1 MTAAERL
8 KRWGIT
14 LPLQQIPLSE
24 QRGVI
29 ARLADLGYTDAWSA
43 EINGADAFTPLVLAS
58 QWAPGLRLGT
68 AVAPIYTRGPAL
80 LAVSA
85 ATLESLAPGRFVFG
99 IGTSSPVVVEQ
110 WNGISLE
117 RPYQRALDT
126 LRFLRAALAGEKV
139 TKDYETFTVS
149 GFRLEVPP
157 ASPPPLALA
166 ALRPGMIKLAAT
178 EAEGLITNWL
188 SPTDVMQV
196 RGVAGP
202 DPELI
207 ARVWVCP
214 SADPDIARGAGRR
227 LIARYLTVPVYF
239 AFHTWLGRGDVLA
252 PMLAAWAAGDRK
264 QALAEISDEVV
275 DELIVHGTP
284 KQCRERIAE
293 YLAHGLDTPVIRI
306 IPAPGVDAAEAVR
319 DLGRDG

>member
-1 MTAAERL
+1 LTAAERP

-14 LPLQQIPLSE
+14 LPLHRIPLPE
-24 QRGVI
+24 QRDVI
-29 ARLADLGYTDAWSA
+29 ARLTDLGYTDAWSS
-43 EINGADAFTPLVLAS
+43 EVNDADAFTPLALAS

-68 AVAPIYTRGPAL
+68 AVAPIYTRGPGL

-99 IGTSSPVVVEQ
+99 IGTSSPLVVEQ
-110 WNGISLE
+110 WNDVLLE
-117 RPYQRALDT
+117 RPYQRTLDM
-126 LRFLRAALAGEKV
+126 LRFLHAALAGEKV
-139 TKDYETFTVS
+139 TEDYETFTIR

-178 EAEGLITNWL
+178 EAEGVITNWL
-188 SPTDVMQV
+188 SPGDVIQV

-202 DPELI
+202 GPELI

-214 SADPDIARGAGRR
+214 SADPDIARAAGRR
-227 LIARYLTVPVYF
+227 LIARYLTVPVYA
-239 AFHTWLGRGDVLA
+239 AFHTWLGRGDALA
-252 PMLAAWAAGDRK
+252 PMLAGWAVGDRK
-264 QALAEISDEVV
+264 QTLAGISDEVV
-275 DELIVHGTP
+275 DELIVYGTP
-284 KQCRERIAE
+284 RVCRERIAD
-293 YLAHGLDTPVIRI
+293 YLEHGLDTAVIRI
-306 IPAPGVDAAEAVR
+306 IPAPGVDVAQAVR

>member
-1 MTAAERL
+1 MTAAEHL

-14 LPLQQIPLSE
+14 LPLEQIPLPE
-24 QRGVI
+24 QRAII
-29 ARLADLGYTDAWSA
+29 ARLTDLGYTDAWSA
-43 EINGADAFTPLVLAS
+43 EINGTDAFTPLVLAS

-99 IGTSSPVVVEQ
+99 IGTSSPMVVEQ
-110 WNGISLE
+110 WNDIPLE
-117 RPYQRALDT
+117 RPYQRTLDM

-139 TKDYETFTVS
+139 TKDYATFTVR
-149 GFRLEVPP
+149 GFRLEVPLV
-157 ASPPPLALA
+157 SPPPLALA
-166 ALRPGMIKLAAT
+166 ALRPGMIKLAAA
-178 EAEGLITNWL
+178 EAEGVITNWL
-188 SPTDVMQV
+188 SPADVMQV

-202 DPELI
+202 GPELI

-214 SADPDIARGAGRR
+214 TVDPDIARDVGRR
-227 LIARYLTVPVYF
+227 LIARYLTVPVYA

-252 PMLAAWAAGDRK
+252 PMLAAWAAGDRR

-284 KQCRERIAE
+284 KACRERIAE

-306 IPAPGVDAAEAVR
+306 ISAPGVDAVQAVR